1 MYAARTTSYQG
12 SIMVDICD
20 LDLIGS
26 KLEQGDLVISLT
38 REYYQQQVIEQPY
51 AQDLLH
57 KCDIANLVGER
68 IVKQALD
75 MKLAKEAGIKR
86 IAGVPFLML
95 YKFQRR

>member
-1 MYAARTTSYQG
+1 
-12 SIMVDICD
+12 MVDICD

-26 KLEQGDLVISLT
+26 KLEQGDLVIDLT

-68 IVKQALD
+68 IVKQAGCGSGQPD
-75 MKLAKEAGIKR
+75 SRPA
-86 IAGVPFLML
+86 
-95 YKFQRR
+95 QRQAVRTS